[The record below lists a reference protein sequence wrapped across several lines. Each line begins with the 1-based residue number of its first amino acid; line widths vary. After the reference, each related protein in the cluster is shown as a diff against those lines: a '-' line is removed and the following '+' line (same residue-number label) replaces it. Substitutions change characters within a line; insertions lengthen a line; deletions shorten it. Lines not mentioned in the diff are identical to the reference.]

1 MYFIKYALQMQNN
14 PRKAGSD
21 PPHRQFMVLL
31 QLQLAVTEMAA
42 LWSSRSQ
49 PSVARE
55 AQPCLGDLPRVACP
69 TGTSH
74 IINTCLKSD
83 VRAIPCVTLQPQTWG
98 FPTSLQL
105 QHLLLSGGTTGRKR
119 RNENREWPRRA
130 GIMQGFQNLPICC
143 KFFIKDEQEKA

>member
-1 MYFIKYALQMQNN
+1 M
-14 PRKAGSD
+14 
-21 PPHRQFMVLL
+21 
-31 QLQLAVTEMAA
+31 
-42 LWSSRSQ
+42 
-49 PSVARE
+49 ARE